1 MVSLGP
7 EMLLFLGSPLLTFT
21 GGSGLLSIPV
31 VGAAHTLERDG
42 LHGFDQRGF
51 LLLENRANST
61 NLAELV
67 QEVYMAFH
75 EMRRVKVTTQ
85 ALAPR
90 AIQVLDLN
98 FPCLWLCLGRWQRV
112 ESLRAEVLRSDV
124 CT

>member
-1 MVSLGP
+1 MA
-7 EMLLFLGSPLLTFT
+7 LT
-21 GGSGLLSIPV
+21 S
-31 VGAAHTLERDG
+31 VGFSFWKT
-42 LHGFDQRGF
+42 
-51 LLLENRANST
+51 ANST

-98 FPCLWLCLGRWQRV
+98 FPCLWLRLGRWQRV